1 MRTESNPR
9 TPNIPRGRSRSR
21 RWAASFLCV
30 AAAFGAV
37 RANAEAKEPRGAVV
51 TVKITALRN
60 TKGRV
65 LVSLFNSAKGFP
77 DDAPKAFRRA
87 VLPAGKKP
95 PVVEFAGLPRGV
107 YALAVL
113 HDEDMNGKLTTSFWG
128 YPKEG
133 IGASNN
139 KLPKKGKPRFKD
151 ALFVALEEPV
161 ERIVRI
167 KYY

>member
-1 MRTESNPR
+1 MTAIAP
-9 TPNIPRGRSRSR
+9 
-21 RWAASFLCV
+21 
-30 AAAFGAV
+30 V
-37 RANAEAKEPRGAVV
+37 RASAEAPQTRRAVITV
-51 TVKITALRN
+51 TITGLRN
-60 TKGRV
+60 TKGRI
-65 LVSLFNSAKGFP
+65 LVSLFNSFDGFP
-77 DDAPKAFRRA
+77 DEPAKAFRRA
-87 VLPAGKKP
+87 VLPAGKYP
-95 PVVEFAGLPRGV
+95 AVIEFADLPHDV

-151 ALFVALEEPV
+151 ALFVALEDPV
-161 ERIVRI
+161 ELVVRI